1 MTLDVVTNERI
12 MLSLGE
18 WAVSDDP
25 ERELVC
31 LGLGSC
37 VAFCA
42 YDPQKHIGGMAHMV
56 LPDSDH
62 GKRSGAEAKF
72 VDLAVPLVVREME
85 GLGALRSR
93 LVVHLVG
100 GAQMLS
106 GASFSDTM
114 MIGQRNVEAAHEAV
128 EAQRLKITSEDTGG
142 DAGRT
147 VKLAI
152 ATGQLDISSPRKKL
166 TAAAA

>member
-1 MTLDVVTNERI
+1 MALDVVTSERI

-42 YDPQKHIGGMAHMV
+42 YDPQKHIAGMAHMV

-72 VDLAVPLVVREME
+72 VDLAVPLVLREME
-85 GLGALRSR
+85 QLGALRSR
-93 LVVHLVG
+93 LVIHLAG

-106 GASFSDTM
+106 GASFTDTM
-114 MIGQRNVEAAHEAV
+114 MIGQRNVEAAHAALDEH
-128 EAQRLKITSEDTGG
+128 RLKIASEDTGG

-147 VKLAI
+147 VKLSVASG
-152 ATGQLDISSPRKKL
+152 ALDISSPRKKL